1 MINLKGRKIG
11 GITIIEKIEVSMINQ
26 NVHNF
31 KKGEFGVENIE
42 INQSKGFIEI
52 RYISHEVG
60 EKYVLIPLHNV
71 EKIDFLQKSGPSSS
85 TTTSADN
92 KE

>member
-1 MINLKGRKIG
+1 MLNLRSHKIG
-11 GITIIEKIEVSMINQ
+11 GLTIIEKIEVSMINQ

-42 INQSKGFIEI
+42 INQSKGFIEVK
-52 RYISHEVG
+52 YISHEVG
-60 EKYVLIPLHNV
+60 ERYVLIPLHNV
-71 EKIDFLQKSGPSSS
+71 EKIDFLQKGNPSSS
-85 TTTSADN
+85 TTTNADD